1 MRLDKNYY
9 IKQSFNE
16 AADHR
21 SQYKRMSAE
30 VQSDTFRFM
39 MEAAYGFVDLPWPKM
54 DKQHFEKKSPT
65 EER

>member
-39 MEAAYGFVDLPWPKM
+39 MEAAYGFVDLSWQGMNK
-54 DKQHFEKKSPT
+54 DHFEKKGW
-65 EER
+65 R

>member
-16 AADHR
+16 AADHP
-21 SQYKRMSAE
+21 SQYKKISAE
-30 VQSDTFRFM
+30 VQSDTFLFV

-54 DKQHFEKKSPT
+54 DKQHFEKKS
-65 EER
+65 RR

>member
-54 DKQHFEKKSPT
+54 DK
-65 EER
+65 